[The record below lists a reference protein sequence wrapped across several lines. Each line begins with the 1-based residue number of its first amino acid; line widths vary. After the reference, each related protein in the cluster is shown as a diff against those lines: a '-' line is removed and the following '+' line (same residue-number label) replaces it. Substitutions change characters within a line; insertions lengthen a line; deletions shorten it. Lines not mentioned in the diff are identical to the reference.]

1 MKHILVCVKAVPVS
15 SSVEVDGQHRL
26 KRDGASLQWN
36 IADESA
42 LEAAFRLADRDGS
55 VTVLTM
61 GPPKLEGP
69 LLELLARGANRAVL
83 ITDRLMAGADT
94 RATARA
100 LASAAEK
107 LGPFDAVFCG
117 CKAIDGETGQVPG
130 ELAAALGNDPN
141 FATTMLNALAGKQP
155 LDNTLTNLSGKDV
168 AGLLAYLGLGEA
180 AKRNVGNG
188 QNQIPDM
195 AAFASSLSSTGF
207 QKLPSGLIIQWGIV
221 SGASNYT
228 VTYPVT
234 FPNRSLA
241 LLAVP
246 HTTSVAGISA
256 MGIANCSDIS
266 KSQFNSYGLFKSYSG
281 SFVIA
286 RISPFS
292 GFITII
298 ETLFACFCSRVFCA
312 SCCAYDCILISMLV

>member
-130 ELAAALGNDPN
+130 ELAAALGLLGRWGGPLYLL
-141 FATTMLNALAGKQP
+141 ATRRLEDGVQNLTVSGSAVISFSSYSYPLRLAGILGMRRARETP
-155 LDNTLTNLSGKDV
+155 VEILTAAD
-168 AGLLAYLGLGEA
+168 LGLTPEDCGLKGSLTKVVAMESRFPGLRRGPKETDLDA
-180 AKRNVGNG
+180 GV
-188 QNQIPDM
+188 QN
-195 AAFASSLSSTGF
+195 LR
-207 QKLPSGLIIQWGIV
+207 V
-221 SGASNYT
+221 
-228 VTYPVT
+228 
-234 FPNRSLA
+234 
-241 LLAVP
+241 LLREVRP
-246 HTTSVAGISA
+246 
-256 MGIANCSDIS
+256 
-266 KSQFNSYGLFKSYSG
+266 
-281 SFVIA
+281 
-286 RISPFS
+286 
-292 GFITII
+292 
-298 ETLFACFCSRVFCA
+298 
-312 SCCAYDCILISMLV
+312 

>member
-130 ELAAALGNDPN
+130 ELAAALGLPCIS
-141 FATTMLNALAGKQP
+141 NAEKVEAAGDELLVTRRLEDGVQNLTVSGPAVISFSSYSYPLRLAGILGMRRARKNPGGNSDSRRSGFDPGGLRPEGVADQGRGNGIP
-155 LDNTLTNLSGKDV
+155 LPRSAPGSKGNGFGRGCAESARASAGGAAVKEILVLCPFGVDK
-168 AGLLAYLGLGEA
+168 GLLSKA
-180 AKRNVGNG
+180 APAFRRRT
-188 QNQIPDM
+188 
-195 AAFASSLSSTGF
+195 AA
-207 QKLPSGLIIQWGIV
+207 
-221 SGASNYT
+221 
-228 VTYPVT
+228 
-234 FPNRSLA
+234 
-241 LLAVP
+241 
-246 HTTSVAGISA
+246 
-256 MGIANCSDIS
+256 
-266 KSQFNSYGLFKSYSG
+266 
-281 SFVIA
+281 
-286 RISPFS
+286 
-292 GFITII
+292 
-298 ETLFACFCSRVFCA
+298 CSRRGG
-312 SCCAYDCILISMLV
+312 